1 MRPSGTTGR
10 IAGTS
15 SWCTSTAIA
24 SAASSPRR
32 PSGVAPLLAVALGL
46 LGCQMP
52 AVLLPE
58 HDLGRDVRFGGP
70 PAAPLVALTFDD
82 GPNGACTA
90 AVLDAL
96 AAVLA
101 PIVREGHA
109 LGVHGYWH
117 GVRRLFFRD
126 LTARDLA
133 RSIDA
138 ISAALARA
146 GLPPVPVRFF
156 RPPFGFLLEPAER
169 AAEDLDLVVV
179 EWTLSVGDWRR
190 GRTVDD
196 VVAAILARVHGGDV
210 IVLHDGDRTHQR
222 SAQRCVDR
230 PLAAEVVRR
239 LVPALAA
246 RGLAPAPLA
255 AVLGLGPP
263 ADLTRAQA
271 AH

>member
-1 MRPSGTTGR
+1 M
-10 IAGTS
+10 
-15 SWCTSTAIA
+15 
-24 SAASSPRR
+24 
-32 PSGVAPLLAVALGL
+32 AVAVVL
-46 LGCQMP
+46 LGCRVP
-52 AVLLPE
+52 GVLLPE
-58 HDLGRDVRFGGP
+58 HDLGHDVRFGGP
-70 PAAPLVALTFDD
+70 PAVPLVALTFDD
-82 GPNGACTA
+82 GPNGACTV

-96 AAVLA
+96 AATHAPGTFFVLGANVARGGNDAVLA
-101 PIVREGHA
+101 RLVREGHA

-126 LTARDLA
+126 LTDRDLA

-156 RPPFGFLLEPAER
+156 RPPFGLLLEPAAR
-169 AAEDLDLVVV
+169 AAADLDLTVV
-179 EWTLSVGDWRR
+179 EWTLSVGDWRP
-190 GRTVDD
+190 GRTADD
-196 VVAAILARVHGGDV
+196 VVAAILARVRGGDV

-246 RGLAPAPLA
+246 RGLRPAPLA
-255 AVLGLGPP
+255 TVLGLGPP
-263 ADLTRAQA
+263 VELTRGAA